1 VSYSLALGP
10 FHPAWLG
17 PQRFILRIADDRV
30 VDVEYQNGF
39 NERGCAERLPRLP
52 LPDALLLVARI
63 CGECS
68 FAHSLAF
75 CQAIEQVQRRKVG
88 ARAALL
94 RVAIAELERRQP
106 ISMR

>member
-52 LPDALLLVARI
+52 LPDALHPGCAD
-63 CGECS
+63 
-68 FAHSLAF
+68 
-75 CQAIEQVQRRKVG
+75 
-88 ARAALL
+88 L
-94 RVAIAELERRQP
+94 R
-106 ISMR
+106 